1 MAAITQRYEDFI
13 VKIMKESF
21 SSDIIAELV
30 FAQTYNLKKL
40 KKASI
45 KLLAQRLTLPE
56 LKKQRGYDEIHPE
69 NLQEIMERMITRLQ
83 SQLTDTQDRLHR
95 GDYESSLSDFVVQNK
110 RC

>member
-45 KLLAQRLTLPE
+45 KLLAQSLTLPE
-56 LKKQRGYDEIHPE
+56 LKKQVT
-69 NLQEIMERMITRLQ
+69 MK
-83 SQLTDTQDRLHR
+83 S
-95 GDYESSLSDFVVQNK
+95 VQRIFRK
-110 RC
+110 LWKE